1 VGPVQHHHGLIRPGL
16 AERVHQIRRE
26 HLRAAPLGG
35 RYQMEHSHLPAVSSS
50 MRFGPIAR
58 TEPLVCVAIVPT
70 DMGASVHVLYLID
83 SLVPGGAERSLA
95 ALAWEYRQRGL
106 RLSVAYLHGRPG
118 LQTELLAAGSELFPL
133 HASGF
138 PGWIAEARSVA
149 RTLRPDLIHTTLF
162 QADVVG
168 RVAGLAARVPVVS
181 SLVNPEY
188 GREQLA
194 DRNLRAWKVRAVQ
207 AVDVV
212 TARNVARFHSLSAY
226 VADLMAPRL
235 LVPRSRIDVVPRGRD
250 PEHLGERT
258 PERAAEARASV
269 EIDGETPLVVAVA
282 RQEYQKGLDLLLSAM
297 PHLLKEAPDTMLL
310 VAGRP
315 GRLTPVLHAQIAEL
329 GIADAVRFL
338 GVRTDVSDLL
348 CSADAFVCPS
358 RWEGFGGALIEA
370 MALRAPV
377 IAFDIPAIR
386 EVLGDETHAEIV
398 RPRSPEA
405 LAQGIA
411 STLHDRGAAR
421 DRAERARLRFLDR
434 FTVAAVADGMIS
446 FYERALSR

>member
-1 VGPVQHHHGLIRPGL
+1 
-16 AERVHQIRRE
+16 
-26 HLRAAPLGG
+26 
-35 RYQMEHSHLPAVSSS
+35 
-50 MRFGPIAR
+50 
-58 TEPLVCVAIVPT
+58 
-70 DMGASVHVLYLID
+70 VHVLYLID

-95 ALAWEYRQRGL
+95 ALAWKYRERGL

-118 LQTELLAAGSELFPL
+118 LQSELLAAGSQLFPL
-133 HASGF
+133 HTSGF
-138 PGWIAEARSVA
+138 PGWIREARTVA
-149 RTLRPDLIHTTLF
+149 RNLKPDLIHTTLF

-168 RVAGLAARVPVVS
+168 RVAGLATRVPVVC

-194 DRNLRAWKVRAVQ
+194 DRNLRTWKVRAVQ
-207 AVDVV
+207 AADIV
-212 TARNVARFHSLSAY
+212 TARAVARFHSLSAY

-235 LVPRSRIDVVPRGRD
+235 LVPRSRIDVIPRGRD

-258 PERAAEARASV
+258 PERAVAARASL
-269 EIDGETPLVVAVA
+269 EIDRDAPVVVAVA
-282 RQEYQKGLDLLLSAM
+282 RQEYQKGLDLLLTAM
-297 PHLLKEAPDTMLL
+297 PHLLKEVPDASLL

-329 GIADAVRFL
+329 GITDAVRFL

-348 CSADAFVCPS
+348 CAADAFVCPS

-386 EVLGDETHAEIV
+386 EVLGDERHAKIV
-398 RPRSPEA
+398 RPGSPEA
-405 LAQGIA
+405 LAEGIA
-411 STLHDRGAAR
+411 STLRNGGAAT
-421 DRAERARLRFLDR
+421 DRAERARQRFLDR
-434 FTVAAVADGMIS
+434 FTVSAVADQMVS
-446 FYERALSR
+446 FYDRALSR